1 MQNKQGFKSVTE
13 LIEDF
18 KNGEMKFNEKLE
30 KTNFYFID
38 QIANGMQ
45 KGQLVVL
52 GGRTGTG
59 KTALALNI
67 IDNIAI
73 NTNDDN
79 GIFLYFSLEMTNAEL
94 VNRLM
99 SKNMHAPI
107 SSIYQWRYKL
117 RTKQLSPEQENEFS
131 KLLEKCRR
139 GNLWIIDETYNL
151 EQIVQVIKNFVNQNI
166 KINGI
171 CIDHLQILRTEI
183 KSKSKYDQIAHITQ
197 ILKEEAK
204 KLNINIF
211 LLSQLSRESA
221 KNKKQEP
228 DLYDLRESGTIE
240 QDSDVV
246 FLIYNNGENENGERF
261 LNVKIA
267 KNRNGKSGDVF
278 PLLFMPRIN
287 KFLEPIGKDLNG
299 NN

>member
-18 KNGEMKFNEKLE
+18 KNGEMKFNEKLA
-30 KTNFYFID
+30 KTNFDFID
-38 QIANGMQ
+38 HITNGMQ

-79 GIFLYFSLEMTNAEL
+79 GIFLYFSLEMTNAEIA
-94 VNRLM
+94 NRLM

-107 SSIYQWRYKL
+107 SSIYQWRYKF
-117 RTKQLSPEQENEFS
+117 RNKQLTPEHELEFT
-131 KLLEKCRR
+131 KLLQKCRR
-139 GNLWIIDETYNL
+139 ENLWIIDETYNL
-151 EQIVQVIKNFVNQNI
+151 EQIIQVIKNFVNQNI

-183 KSKSKYDQIAHITQ
+183 KAKSRYDQITHITQ

-204 KLNINIF
+204 KLNINVF

-221 KNKKQEP
+221 KNKKQDP
-228 DLYDLRESGTIE
+228 DLYDLRESGSIE

-246 FLIYNNGENENGERF
+246 F
-261 LNVKIA
+261 
-267 KNRNGKSGDVF
+267 
-278 PLLFMPRIN
+278 
-287 KFLEPIGKDLNG
+287 
-299 NN
+299 